1 MYIEFQQNRLS
12 RSVKTVHTNL
22 FAKNCKLQL
31 EFQQDAREAMRVV
44 FSVLTKRICTHKTNF
59 LRIYSNI
66 FLKLIL
72 NCMNMQITTQ
82 LIMMY
87 NL

>member
-1 MYIEFQQNRLS
+1 MIIVIIKAIIKVIIIIIIITRCT
-12 RSVKTVHTNL
+12 RG
-22 FAKNCKLQL
+22 
-31 EFQQDAREAMRVV
+31 DARSFFQYSQNV
-44 FSVLTKRICTHKTNF
+44 FVCTKRNF

-66 FLKLIL
+66 VLKLIL